1 MGPDDLPPAPSPSW
15 ARTIPNEP
23 DAAAQA
29 RWFLWSA
36 LAARPAPRQI
46 DTAVLLVSELVS
58 NASRHGDDG
67 GSIDVMARLEGEGLH
82 VAVRNRGTVARLD
95 PQADGFGL
103 RLVNELADDWG
114 ARATTDGVEVW
125 FEV

>member
-1 MGPDDLPPAPSPSW
+1 MGPDHLSPAPSPSW
-15 ARTIPNEP
+15 VRTLPNEP
-23 DAAAQA
+23 NAAAQA

-36 LAARPAPRQI
+36 IASEQAPRQI

-58 NASRHGDDG
+58 NATRHGDDG
-67 GSIDVMARLEGEGLH
+67 GSIEVMATLRGEELR
-82 VAVRNRGTVARLD
+82 VAVRNRGAVSRLG
-95 PQADGFGL
+95 PPTDGFGL
-103 RLVNELADDWG
+103 RLVSELADDWG

>member
-1 MGPDDLPPAPSPSW
+1 MGPDHLPPAPSPSW
-15 ARTIPNEP
+15 ARTLPNEP

-36 LAARPAPRQI
+36 FATRRAPRQI

-58 NASRHGDDG
+58 NATRYGDG
-67 GSIDVMARLEGEGLH
+67 AGPIEVMATLRGEDVH
-82 VAVRNRGTVARLD
+82 VAVRNRGTLPRVD
-95 PQADGFGL
+95 PPADGFGL
-103 RLVNELADDWG
+103 RLVSELADDWG